1 MRIPMCQVRCLNY
14 LFWDWICSI
23 WFLCHCE
30 LIHSVE
36 ESYLEGQAQE
46 APCLQETPCGK
57 LVWRWS
63 KDGPSVL
70 CVTTR
75 HHSLM
80 QKNVGVWYFLFRK
93 LLWSRVTIELKAN
106 PIRPESKHHD
116 EPIELPFKSVWSCV
130 MRETYQ
136 VALLGLYKGYWW
148 YVSSLPYERAAMQHG
163 ASPNS
168 SGDLAQFVCK
178 IRMPKKVFEKQS
190 NSMLFDFVWIIYTKE
205 SLLFSKLKNWTKRFI
220 ISTPHAPH
228 VRQDTRQETL
238 NQ

>member
-46 APCLQETPCGK
+46 APCLQEIPCGK

-80 QKNVGVWYFLFRK
+80 QKKRRRLVLSLQKTVVIQSYHWAQSESHTAGVKAPWWAHRATTQVGAKFC
-93 LLWSRVTIELKAN
+93 N
-106 PIRPESKHHD
+106 
-116 EPIELPFKSVWSCV
+116 

-136 VALLGLYKGYWW
+136 VALLGLYRGYWW
-148 YVSSLPYERAAMQHG
+148 YISSLPYKRAAMQHG

-168 SGDLAQFVCK
+168 SGDLSQFVCK
-178 IRMPKKVFEKQS
+178 ISLPKKIV
-190 NSMLFDFVWIIYTKE
+190 NSMN
-205 SLLFSKLKNWTKRFI
+205 KNWWLI
-220 ISTPHAPH
+220 IEMFYFFKFLSTPFLLYRKWIFPVFRCAP
-228 VRQDTRQETL
+228 RAYSDL
-238 NQ
+238 NIKFV